1 MLGGTRVA
9 RFSRLEGCDELGEML
24 LNVDLLKAPRFA
36 DTDAMAWFV
45 FKQQKM
51 VFSRLFNRG
60 FLNEGHRRVG
70 GVRWEKSAGVEECSE
85 GDVPQV
91 RRRVVEADNAVG

>member
-1 MLGGTRVA
+1 MLGGAGVA
-9 RFSRLEGCDELGEML
+9 RLARLQGCDEFGEVFL
-24 LNVDLLKAPRFA
+24 DVDLLKAPSFA
-36 DTDAMAWFV
+36 ETDAMAWFV

-60 FLNEGHRRVG
+60 FLNKGHGRVC
-70 GVRWEKSAGVEECSE
+70 GVWRKKSAGVEECSE